1 MDFAETARGS
11 QLERAVEEA
20 LRRRLVRRRELLDLM
35 DRYPRRPGTPA
46 LRSVLELDGGPAL
59 TRSEAEARLL
69 ALVRAARLP
78 VPESNVVV
86 GQYEVDFLWRTER
99 VIVEV
104 DGYAFHSSRGAFERD
119 RRRIVDL
126 EAAGFHVLPL
136 TWRQIVEE
144 RETVIAR
151 IARALAASSVRQGG

>member
-1 MDFAETARGS
+1 M
-11 QLERAVEEA
+11 
-20 LRRRLVRRRELLDLM
+20 
-35 DRYPRRPGTPA
+35 
-46 LRSVLELDGGPAL
+46 
-59 TRSEAEARLL
+59 
-69 ALVRAARLP
+69 RAARLP